1 VAALE
6 RLDADG
12 SVLAGV
18 LTGAGGTF
26 SAGTDLRA
34 FLSGESAEV
43 PGRGFAGLT
52 RTPPGKPLVA
62 AVEGYALAGG
72 FEMVLACDLVVSAD
86 NALFGLPKVKRG
98 LIAGSGGL
106 LRFPQRIPRS
116 IAMEH
121 ALTGEPLSAADA
133 YRWG

>member
-1 VAALE
+1 VATLE

-12 SVLAGV
+12 SVRARV

-34 FLSGESAEV
+34 FLSAKSAEV

-72 FEMVLACDLVVSAD
+72 FEMVVACDLVVSAD
-86 NALFGLPKVKRG
+86 DALFGLPEVKRG
-98 LIAGSGGL
+98 VSSRGRVPIPAGGCC
-106 LRFPQRIPRS
+106 
-116 IAMEH
+116 
-121 ALTGEPLSAADA
+121 SACRQATSRLA
-133 YRWG
+133 GQLN

>member
-26 SAGTDLRA
+26 SVGTDLRA

-72 FEMVLACDLVVSAD
+72 FEMVLAWSPDDAWAQQDRLLAAILVWQDS
-86 NALFGLPKVKRG
+86 
-98 LIAGSGGL
+98 
-106 LRFPQRIPRS
+106 
-116 IAMEH
+116 
-121 ALTGEPLSAADA
+121 
-133 YRWG
+133 